1 MLKELSKKEFDSV
14 PQTWWMWEDISLSCS
29 MNQIKDLGD
38 TKHMYLLGEN
48 YNKYVLT
55 ESELGELRNT
65 LNNWPARNVVGNDG
79 SVHQQTGQ
87 FETVVRQAMSKAAR
101 TSDGKVSFVGPFK
114 TLLDLTNSRKNAK
127 SSALIPSSAWSV
139 KYSPNTLI
147 AATLGIAEKSYLMSL
162 AFKQPVLYREQDGR
176 TVLFERPW
184 HIITYSAPMK
194 TDELTAV
201 VRGFLTFL
209 FKSTFTF
216 PNLGGVQLDIDDRYF
231 IKKGEDRIG
240 FMKGWVER
248 YIDSLNA
255 TPYANP
261 YIRLQTLAQ
270 DRRVLKTKD
279 CILRETPA
287 TLVDSYENWAKT
299 SRGKRLFMRLEPD
312 AYFADENIVN
322 MLNVNYVSPAREK
335 TMEDFLGKLFAD
347 SVSEED
353 DKIKTFLNNT
363 ADVQGV
369 LVDDD
374 EEPDTTGGEFS
385 GDFGDDATSVDT
397 TDDEF
402 SGDFGDDA
410 TGVDT
415 TDDEFSGDFGG
426 DTTSAD
432 TTDDDFVEGD
442 SFDDDGYDASTVNQ
456 AVDFTGFSQEEK
468 DVYMAYS
475 THIESIMTLYA
486 LLYDKDL
493 HASTRYL
500 VTGVFNSEKS
510 SQLILKGFGKALKN
524 ADGTIQNSRIFN
536 ITDDTRVVDVPQEK
550 IVEFQKAMGA
560 LWHGKLNSPNVTS
573 KSYTLQTGGEGLPT
587 DKDNIEWVDKLVDGN
602 AGWLPFV
609 HLALARHFYPWELGK
624 ALTTGGNVPKTHTWG
639 EMSGEIRKWLTRI
652 FEIRVKGLMDDAQK
666 KGGGLIDDNELKR
679 FADIFKRHFM
689 VLNAKKSLTFSVYF
703 GSDISLDEASVT
715 SFIRDNSDGMSATG
729 ENVLVA
735 CQENPKFRSLY
746 NCNYIPSVSD
756 FSSNV
761 LFGYELFQE
770 YLQAHNNQLNPSQI
784 PIGKTLEGKL
794 VNLNLVGGTDV
805 FPLTIRAAGRSGK
818 GVLTQE
824 LMIAMLGLGIPFVY
838 FDCKPD
844 MSKVWYSYG
853 ERHGLPAFTSDL
865 NATPNTSFLPSHAWT
880 TNYLNPCMGAVL
892 NTPSF
897 IQFLDVIYFGKLV
910 NLISGLLTARASAP
924 QRFKSNHTFIIIDEI
939 NSMGGRLKG
948 YEAALAT
955 AMGSCPIFAAYKSAK
970 DVALKEYKARVGGGS
985 KDKKTVVVALPKEY
999 KLAVP
1004 GVAGEFTVAEWES
1017 VFGVDGKGA
1026 PLENAIE
1033 NCIKGIGSLAETLV
1047 TTGPKFNMCAIYI
1060 GQETQLNK
1068 ASTDDF
1074 NKIIT
1079 AFRSQSRTYL
1089 YGKGW
1094 KNLPDGE
1101 AKDVVDALK
1110 QTPNSSITEGTN
1122 TAGLFAYRKSGSR
1135 RYQIIKT
1142 GAVLGVNDVASINFD
1157 DADRSVV
1164 GTGHNCYKM
1173 LDRVCN
1179 NAGYDAAKLLA
1190 NNKMRV
1196 SKNTARMLKSAG
1208 MEVAPGQ
1215 PNPLVSFDGL
1225 LDFIAASTHSDIVA
1239 NATQLK
1245 LEFDALLVATT
1256 AGYNDVYEYL
1266 ADPSVMY
1273 NSGDFAAAL
1282 KNGRPLLSSSG
1293 TGTGSTLYRDA
1304 QGSTG
1309 APRTPQTTPTTIYQ
1323 PDAGAK
1329 YHENPIKQQQRDDAL
1344 VRKLHTRAD
1353 IGNVEDVDVDES
1365 GRAVPVGPAPIP
1377 APTRMPAPAP
1387 TPAPTRMPTPAP
1399 MTAAEDDSWGDGF
1412 AEGPTDTSAPTP
1424 MPAPMP
1430 TPAPA
1435 PTKVRKTAAP
1445 EVVGNNGAASRF
1457 GGGPEPYQINPD
1469 GSLQLAIPGGR
1480 SNGHYTASQTIAE
1493 LNSLFTE
1500 KSAAN
1505 LSGFAL
1511 GRKYML
1517 AQSMQRIAEIIT
1529 RQTGLS
1535 AMNIKSLEFSDNCM
1549 WVRDTCI
1556 IGGQP
1561 DSNDLYDYIDLKIL
1575 FKKLRGL
1582 TNLILDRDAYYTMVV
1597 RCGYTVNDLFK
1608 FSSSLKTV
1616 QIDTCTLL
1624 RDGRVVG
1631 EEINAA
1637 EMSFLSDFDN
1647 AVEDNSF
1654 ATGKSK
1660 MMSVPRTLRAE
1671 RAERIRNTPEY
1682 TQRAA
1687 KLAQKRRDLMGD
1699 KADKFLDEGK
1709 PIRGIFA
1716 SVQMWLLDRKYA
1728 KLMQK
1733 LENGN

>member
-1 MLKELSKKEFDSV
+1 MLKELSKLEFSSV
-14 PQTWWMWEDISLSCS
+14 PQVGRMWEDVTPLALSGVT
-29 MNQIKDLGD
+29 DLGD
-38 TKHMYLLGEN
+38 TGHMYLLGEN
-48 YNKYVLT
+48 YSKYVLD
-55 ESELGELRNT
+55 EGGLANLRHT
-65 LNNWPARNVVGNDG
+65 LNNWPSRKVVGKDG
-79 SVHQQTGQ
+79 KVQIQTGQ
-87 FETVVRQAMSKAAR
+87 FETIISKKMSAAAR
-101 TSDGKVSFVGPFK
+101 ATDGKISFVGPFK
-114 TLLDLTNSRKNAK
+114 RLLDLTGSKKGWA
-127 SSALIPSSAWSV
+127 SPYIPSVAWSV
-139 KYSPNTLI
+139 KYSPNTLMD
-147 AATLGIAEKSYLMSL
+147 ATLAVHDTSYRVTLT
-162 AFKQPVLYREQDGR
+162 FTQPILYKEQNGQL
-176 TVLFERPW
+176 TFFERPW
-184 HIITYSAPMK
+184 RTVSYTAPMRSN
-194 TDELTAV
+194 EFTAV
-201 VRGFLTFL
+201 VSTFLTFL

-216 PNLGGVQLDIDDRYF
+216 PNLVNVGLYAEAIHF
-231 IKKGEDRIG
+231 ANKGSNQIG
-240 FMKGWVER
+240 SFKTLIEN
-248 YIDSLNA
+248 YIDSLKT

-261 YIRLQTLAQ
+261 SIELMILGPEGRK
-270 DRRVLKTKD
+270 VLETKYYT
-279 CILRETPA
+279 LRETPA
-287 TLVDSYENWAKT
+287 TLIDAYNAWEESSK
-299 SRGKRLFMRLEPD
+299 GKKLYMRLEPD
-312 AYFADENIVN
+312 AYCVDESIAS
-322 MLNVNYVSPAREK
+322 MLKVNYSSPAREK
-335 TMEDFLGKLFAD
+335 TMDAFLSNLFAG

-363 ADVQGV
+363 ANVQGV
-369 LVDDD
+369 LMNDD
-374 EEPDTTGGEFS
+374 EPDTTEDEFSGDFGDGATNAATTEDEFS
-385 GDFGDDATSVDT
+385 GDFGDDATSAAT

-410 TGVDT
+410 TGADATSADT
-415 TDDEFSGDFGG
+415 TD
-426 DTTSAD
+426 AD

-442 SFDDDGYDASTVNQ
+442 SFDDDGYDASTANQ

-475 THIESIMTLYA
+475 THIESIMSLYA

-500 VTGVFNSEKS
+500 VTGVYNPDES

-536 ITDDTRVVDVPQEK
+536 ITDDTRVVDIPQEK

-560 LWHGKLNSPNVTS
+560 LWHGKLNSPSVTD

-624 ALTTGGNVPKTHTWG
+624 ALATGGNVPKTHTWG

-652 FEIRVKGLMDDAQK
+652 FEIRVKGLMEDAQK

-703 GSDISLDEASVT
+703 GSDISLDEASVAG
-715 SFIRDNSDGMSATG
+715 FIRDNSDGMSATG
-729 ENVLVA
+729 ENVLVS
-735 CQENPKFRSLY
+735 CQESPKFRSLY

-844 MSKVWYSYG
+844 MSLVWYNYG
-853 ERHGLPAFTSDL
+853 ERHGLPAFTCDL
-865 NATPNTSFLPSHAWT
+865 AATPNTTFLPSHAWS

-897 IQFLDVIYFGKLV
+897 IKFLDVIYFGKLV
-910 NLISGLLTARASAP
+910 NLIAGLLTARASAP
-924 QRFKSNHTFIIIDEI
+924 QTFKSNHTFIIIDEI
-939 NSMGGRLKG
+939 NSMGGNLKG
-948 YEAALAT
+948 YEADLAA

-999 KLAVP
+999 KLPVP
-1004 GVAGEFTVAEWES
+1004 GVAGEFTIAEWER
-1017 VFGVDGKGA
+1017 VLGVGGDGA
-1026 PLENAIE
+1026 PLKNAIE
-1033 NCIKGIGSLAETLV
+1033 SCIKGIGSLAESLV
-1047 TTGPKFNMCAIYI
+1047 TTGPKFKMCAIYI
-1060 GQETQLNK
+1060 GQSTQLNK

-1094 KNLPDGE
+1094 EKLTENE
-1101 AKDVVDALK
+1101 VKDVVATLK
-1110 QTPNSSITEGTN
+1110 ETPNSTLTEGEN
-1122 TAGLFAYRKSGSR
+1122 TAGIFAYRKSGSR

-1142 GAVLGVNDVASINFD
+1142 GVVLGNNDIAGISFD
-1157 DADRSVV
+1157 DADKSVV
-1164 GTGHNCYKM
+1164 GSGDNCYKM
-1173 LDRVCN
+1173 LERVCN

-1196 SKNTARMLKSAG
+1196 SKNTARLLKGAG
-1208 MEVAPGQ
+1208 MDVAPGQ
-1215 PNPLVSFDGL
+1215 PNPLISFDGL
-1225 LDFIAASTHSDIVA
+1225 LDFVAASTHSDIAA
-1239 NATQLK
+1239 NAKQLK
-1245 LEFDALLVATT
+1245 QEFDALLVATT
-1256 AGYNDVYEYL
+1256 AGYNDVYAYL

-1273 NSGDFAAAL
+1273 NSGEFAAAL
-1282 KNGRPLLSSSG
+1282 KNGKPLLASSG

-1304 QGSTG
+1304 QGGTG
-1309 APRTPQTTPTTIYQ
+1309 TPRTPHAAPTTIYQ

-1387 TPAPTRMPTPAP
+1387 TPAPMIAD
-1399 MTAAEDDSWGDGF
+1399 EGESWGDGF
-1412 AEGPTDTSAPTP
+1412 AEGPTNTSAPTP

-1671 RAERIRNTPEY
+1671 RAEKIRNTPEY